1 MIEQVTGDKILFGS
15 PKTIVL
21 SLSSF
26 CYRCCLR
33 AATVIPGPN
42 LLPAPAVLL
51 ALKNVRINFMDAS
64 SVKKILILDTDAS
77 QAAELT
83 AFLGSKGY
91 EVQCAF
97 LYQDALAAVQYWK
110 PDLVVLNIFLKSF
123 NPFDFLAE
131 VKKNLFTE
139 NQKIIVF
146 SKTPAADL
154 IIGPSPAVRAYL
166 PKPLDFEALK
176 AALLAAAPKPDKD
189 RPVTVLIADCDGEFS
204 DLVKMFLESNNYR
217 PVVVNDPLQAIAR
230 VKAEKPGVLL
240 LDIMMPKKD
249 GFQIIAEMKSG
260 PETADIPIIV
270 LSSLRLN
277 NYQERGILTGLPEI
291 VSKELPGDLLA
302 GIIDRE
308 IGGASSEAGA
318 PLKAQKPRV
327 LIADDQTEL
336 LMLMKET
343 VEQAGF
349 EVFIA
354 SDGGEALQVVFE
366 THPDIAVLDYNMP
379 VKDGLQVA
387 QDLKDNPLFAHIP
400 IIICTAFGEKNTKI
414 KGLSMGIDD
423 YLIKPMDTDELIARI
438 RMILKRNK
446 LVLDTNPLSKLP
458 GNPSIQARVER
469 EIQQGGAF
477 AVLYLDLNNFKAY
490 NDIYGFEAGDRV
502 IKSTANLLA
511 KLTIHNENSR
521 DFIGHIG
528 GDDFIIVTD
537 FLKAEALAGRIV
549 AAFDEIAPSF
559 YSQEDRARGY
569 IVSTDRQSNIKK
581 FPFLSIAIGIVHN
594 KLRPL
599 ASFAQ
604 VSNIGT
610 ELKKGAKTSDK
621 SAYIL
626 DKRKD

>member
-1 MIEQVTGDKILFGS
+1 
-15 PKTIVL
+15 
-21 SLSSF
+21 
-26 CYRCCLR
+26 
-33 AATVIPGPN
+33 
-42 LLPAPAVLL
+42 
-51 ALKNVRINFMDAS
+51 MDAS
-64 SVKKILILDTDAS
+64 TAKKILIVDNDA
-77 QAAELT
+77 AHTAELGG
-83 AFLGSKGY
+83 FLGEKGY
-91 EVQCAF
+91 
-97 LYQDALAAVQYWK
+97 AVQSASHYQGALTAVQNWK
-110 PDLVVLNIFLKSF
+110 PDLVILDILIESF
-123 NPFDFLAE
+123 NPLDFLAE
-131 VKKNLFTE
+131 VRKNPFTE

-146 SKTPAADL
+146 SKTPDVD
-154 IIGPSPAVRAYL
+154 IVTGPTPKVKGYL
-166 PKPLDFEALK
+166 TKPINFETLK
-176 AALLAAAPKPDKD
+176 TALLGAAPKPDKD
-189 RPVTVLIADCDGEFS
+189 HPVTVMVADDDEEFS
-204 DLVKMFLESNNYR
+204 DLLKMFLESNNYR
-217 PVVVNDPLQAIAR
+217 PVVITDPLQVLAR
-230 VKAEKPGVLL
+230 LKAEKPAVLL

-249 GFQIIAEMKSG
+249 GFQIMSEMQDEA
-260 PETADIPIIV
+260 ETAGIPIIV
-270 LSSLRLN
+270 LSALRFN
-277 NYQERGILTGLPEI
+277 NFQERGILTGLPEI
-291 VSKELPGDLLA
+291 ISKELPGDLLV

-308 IGGASSEAGA
+308 IGGGLAPEAGEA
-318 PLKAQKPRV
+318 PKAQKPRV

-343 VEQAGF
+343 VEAAGF

-354 SDGGEALQVVFE
+354 SDGGEALQVIFE

-379 VKDGLQVA
+379 VKDGLLVA

-400 IIICTAFGEKNTKI
+400 IIICTAYSEKKTKM

-423 YLIKPMDTDELIARI
+423 YLIKPVDTDELIARI

-469 EIQQGGAF
+469 ELQQGSAF

-490 NDIYGFEAGDRV
+490 NDIYGFDSGDHV
-502 IKSTANLLA
+502 LKATANLLV

-537 FLKAEALAGRIV
+537 FERAEELAGRIV

-559 YSQEDRARGY
+559 YGKEDRAHGH
-569 IVSTDRQSNIKK
+569 IVSTDRQGNIKK

-599 ASFAQ
+599 LSFAH
-604 VSNIGT
+604 VSNIGS
-610 ELKKGAKTSDK
+610 ELKKGAKASDK
-621 SAYIL
+621 SAYIM